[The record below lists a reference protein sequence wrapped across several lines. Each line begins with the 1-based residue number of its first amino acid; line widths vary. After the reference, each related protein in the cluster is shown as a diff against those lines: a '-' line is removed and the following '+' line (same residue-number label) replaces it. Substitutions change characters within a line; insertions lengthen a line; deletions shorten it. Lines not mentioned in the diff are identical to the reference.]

1 MPLLN
6 VEAKPPKVKCGQT
19 APLRATTPLET
30 PFFPLFF
37 APLQICG
44 KCLQRGWS
52 RVGKKTPYLDGL
64 AGSAPK
70 SEIAIWDGLPRLASH
85 SNSAPPKACS
95 PERVSQTQINTRAF
109 CWKIVCPGQ
118 SQKKSP
124 EFLPGFLMPC
134 RHLPARQ

>member
-1 MPLLN
+1 
-6 VEAKPPKVKCGQT
+6 
-19 APLRATTPLET
+19 
-30 PFFPLFF
+30 
-37 APLQICG
+37 
-44 KCLQRGWS
+44 GWS

-109 CWKIVCPGQ
+109 CWKIFCLGQ
-118 SQKKSP
+118 PAAKKKPRISP
-124 EFLPGFLMPC
+124 RLFDAMSSSTGAPVI
-134 RHLPARQ
+134 